1 MKIFCIGRNY
11 ANHAKELNNSVPDS
25 PVIFMKPPSAIFKG
39 ESDYYIPDWTKKLQY
54 EAELIVKIA
63 KNGKNIQPEFAAKYY
78 DEIGLGID
86 FTARDIQEELKQKKL
101 PWELAKAFDNSA
113 IIGRFFPKDS
123 FSEPSF
129 QFSLTKNG
137 EEVQA
142 GNTADMIFSID
153 QIIAYVSK
161 FFTLQKGD
169 IIFTGTP
176 EGVGK
181 IDKNEKYE
189 GFFMNHQALSFTTK

>member
-11 ANHAKELNNSVPDS
+11 INHAKELNNNIPEN

-39 ESDYYIPDWTKKLQY
+39 ESDYFIPDWTDNLQY
-54 EAELIVKIA
+54 EVELIVKIS
-63 KNGKNIQPEFAAKYY
+63 KNGKNIQPEFSSKYY

-113 IIGRFFPKDS
+113 IIGRFFPKEMTLENS
-123 FSEPSF
+123 YR
-129 QFSLTKNG
+129 FSLTKNG
-137 EEVQA
+137 EIVQS
-142 GNTADMIFSID
+142 GNSSDMLFSID
-153 QIIAYVSK
+153 QIISYLSRY
-161 FFTLQKGD
+161 FTLQKGD

-181 IDKNEKYE
+181 ISENEKYE
-189 GFFMNHQALSFTTK
+189 GFFMGHPALSFTTK